1 MRINMSLEQIIENA
15 KKQIYLD
22 KDFECSIYS
31 TKEEF
36 MEEIGYQE
44 RVLDN
49 LKIHKFIW

>member
-1 MRINMSLEQIIENA
+1 MRINMTLEQIIENA
-15 KKQIYLD
+15 KEQIYLD
-22 KDFECSIYS
+22 RDFEETIYS